1 MTKQTNKKIMKI
13 RLTREELKWIERT
26 ADIESA
32 MAMNKFTSLV
42 NETNL
47 KELNDKEKGMVKAI
61 SKELIDLY
69 LFLRGLRTKLELW
82 DCRYDINKEIKLAG
96 EKLK

>member
-1 MTKQTNKKIMKI
+1 MTNPTNKKIMKI

-42 NETNL
+42 NGTNL
-47 KELNDKEKGMVKAI
+47 KELE
-61 SKELIDLY
+61 
-69 LFLRGLRTKLELW
+69 TK
-82 DCRYDINKEIKLAG
+82 K
-96 EKLK
+96 